1 MNSVEEI
8 VIDLMDELN
17 KNPKFS
23 KEQSISLLADLLV
36 TIVKNNVP
44 SEQRYGAAMTAAD
57 YIKRAK
63 SGNIKVARGF
73 FGNWAKWFHD
83 NR

>member
-1 MNSVEEI
+1 MNTVEENI
-8 VIDLMDELN
+8 ISLMDELN
-17 KNPKFS
+17 KNS
-23 KEQSISLLADLLV
+23 KLGKEESVSFIADLLV

-44 SEQRYGAAMTAAD
+44 SDQRQGAAMTAAD
-57 YIKRAK
+57 YIKRVK